1 MVQNTRNWVIT
12 SFQAVAENSL
22 IVILGEVDMPISSG
36 YIGTRYI
43 YTYNNSHSTDI
54 RANGFVVDSLN
65 VNPSDISTQNSN
77 SWNVDSEIT
86 VQETLTLRANYV
98 GPLQFKLQL
107 SQNLVGPR
115 QGRIVV
121 RVFKKST
128 IQQANGFTYV
138 DKKYVCKIVQVASN
152 EETGCVV

>member
-1 MVQNTRNWVIT
+1 MINT
-12 SFQAVAENSL
+12 ANS
-22 IVILGEVDMPISSG
+22 

-43 YTYNNSHSTDI
+43 YTYNNTHPTDI
-54 RANGFVVDSLN
+54 RTNGFVIDYFGASL
-65 VNPSDISTQNSN
+65 SDVATQNSI

-86 VQETLTLRANYV
+86 VQQTLTLRANYV

-107 SQNLVGPR
+107 NENFLGPR

-128 IQQANGFTYV
+128 ILQANGFAYV
-138 DKKYVCKIVQVASN
+138 DKKYVCKIVQLQTN
-152 EETGCVV
+152 Q